1 MERSDFF
8 STISLHHLVFG
19 VTSIVEVDIKTIQQ
33 FMYNEAPISNIWSN
47 LVVWLNN
54 MKLGDEKLAPLRQ
67 HPQQV
72 HHRRRS
78 SSIGIVHIFPGEK
91 PDTSDYDVNSARLSV
106 NMQFFPGSHLECPE
120 EDQEDNST
128 LAPLE
133 RDERDPAFCKLVRRT
148 SMLYPAYKFLSL
160 WLLPPL
166 GPIYDQLQA
175 QIDFLSN
182 KFDGSASFYP
192 HVTIVGSIPCE
203 SKEHAK
209 FIFREL
215 TQNLKGTGPVPCRF
229 LPKVESMYNEESVL
243 VWSQACLTVM
253 ERSPEYMKLLE
264 RTRSVLGMDC
274 GEWMFARPIGQ
285 PHISHFYGC
294 SRPPPPDQVRLPP
307 DFVARE
313 AALWITSPGTVQG
326 VKFWK
331 ELGRIQ
337 L

>member
-1 MERSDFF
+1 M
-8 STISLHHLVFG
+8 
-19 VTSIVEVDIKTIQQ
+19 
-33 FMYNEAPISNIWSN
+33 A
-47 LVVWLNN
+47 VWLNDN
-54 MKLGDEKLAPLRQ
+54 VRLGDKKPMQQLRQ
-67 HPQQV
+67 QPQQM

-78 SSIGIVHIFPGEK
+78 SSIGIVQIFPGEK
-91 PDTSDYDVNSARLSV
+91 PENTNNNDVKNSVRLSV
-106 NMQFFPGSHLECPE
+106 SMQFFPGSHLEYPE
-120 EDQEDNST
+120 DDQEVNST
-128 LAPLE
+128 LPLE

-160 WLLPPL
+160 WLLPPP

-175 QIDFLSN
+175 QIDFLSD
-182 KFDGSASFYP
+182 KYDGSASFYP
-192 HVTIVGSIPCE
+192 HVTVVGSIPCE

-209 FIFREL
+209 FILREL
-215 TQNLKGTGPVPCRF
+215 TQNLKCTGPVPCRF
-229 LPKVESMYNEESVL
+229 LSKVESMYNEDSVL

-285 PHISHFYGC
+285 PHISHFFG
-294 SRPPPPDQVRLPP
+294 SNRPPPPDQVRLPP
-307 DFVARE
+307 DFVAQE
-313 AALWITSPGTVQG
+313 ASLWITSPGTVQG